1 MACTLIVRC
10 GCEGG
15 GKGALISDELS
26 LTLSTSN
33 MQTLFDDTGG
43 EMVVRKLTPTECE
56 RLQGFPDDYTKVPY
70 KGKPA
75 EDCPDT
81 PRYKALGN
89 SMAVPVMRWIFERL
103 DTASKGRTIDDR
115 D

>member
-33 MQTLFDDTGG
+33 MQTHFDDVGG
-43 EMVVRKLTPTECE
+43 EMVVRKLTPIECE

-75 EDCPDT
+75 DDCPDT

-103 DTASKGRTIDDR
+103 DTASKGRKIDD
-115 D
+115 

>member
-33 MQTLFDDTGG
+33 MQTLFDDTGSD
-43 EMVVRKLTPTECE
+43 MVVRKLTPKECE

-75 EDCPDT
+75 DDCPDT

-89 SMAVPVMRWIFERL
+89 SMCTNVMAWIGERIDAVEKEN
-103 DTASKGRTIDDR
+103 ANGR
-115 D
+115 

>member
-1 MACTLIVRC
+1 MVVRC

-33 MQTLFDDTGG
+33 TQTLFDGRNGKT
-43 EMVVRKLTPTECE
+43 VVRKLTPMECE
-56 RLQGFPDDYTKVPY
+56 RLQGFPDEYTKVPY
-70 KGKPA
+70 KGKTS

-103 DTASKGRTIDDR
+103 DAASKGRMIDD
-115 D
+115 

>member
-10 GCEGG
+10 GCDGG

-33 MQTLFDDTGG
+33 MQTLFDDAGG
-43 EMVVRKLTPTECE
+43 EMVVRKLTPIECE

-70 KGKPA
+70 KGKPD

-81 PRYKALGN
+81 PRYKAIGN

-103 DTASKGRTIDDR
+103 DTVSKGNEDL
-115 D
+115 

>member
-1 MACTLIVRC
+1 MSCTLIVRC

-70 KGKPA
+70 KGKTA
-75 EDCPDT
+75 DDCPDT

-103 DTASKGRTIDDR
+103 DTASKGMTIDD
-115 D
+115 